1 MTEAPECDEVP
12 ADPGLESPLAYAV
25 AERDRAALSM
35 VRAAIRRRDVLLA
48 YQPVMQARKPGGIA
62 FYEGLVRVLDET
74 GRIIPARDFFGA
86 AETSETGR
94 QLDCLSLELGLMTL
108 TEQPDLRLSINL
120 SARTMGYPR
129 WMDILRA
136 GIDADPTVAERLI
149 LEISEA
155 SAMIMPDLVTH
166 FMRTLRRKGISF
178 ALDNF
183 GSGFTSFRY
192 MRDFYFDA
200 VKIDGQFVRGIH
212 ADADNQCLTRALISI
227 AEHFDMFTVAESVET
242 AEDARFLD
250 TLGIDC
256 QQGYFYGAPT
266 TMPPWQ
272 IEREQKSRA

>member
-1 MTEAPECDEVP
+1 
-12 ADPGLESPLAYAV
+12 
-25 AERDRAALSM
+25 
-35 VRAAIRRRDVLLA
+35 
-48 YQPVMQARKPGGIA
+48 
-62 FYEGLVRVLDET
+62 
-74 GRIIPARDFFGA
+74 
-86 AETSETGR
+86 
-94 QLDCLSLELGLMTL
+94 MTL